1 MQLQRSGGR
10 DSRPQVQGYSGL
22 YNKTLSQAKY
32 PRTNAGLRYCFF
44 LKKKKERIDVDILAH
59 LPLAMSAL
67 LLSLTV
73 LDYLEAPMDIHNYVF
88 RMVCPHQNAGCKH
101 PARSE
106 EILKAF
112 KNV

>member
-1 MQLQRSGGR
+1 ML
-10 DSRPQVQGYSGL
+10 
-22 YNKTLSQAKY
+22 
-32 PRTNAGLRYCFF
+32 F
-44 LKKKKERIDVDILAH
+44 LKKERIDVDILPH
-59 LPLAMSAL
+59 LPLAMSA

-73 LDYLEAPMDIHNYVF
+73 LDYLEAPMDVHSYVF
-88 RMVCPHQNAGCKH
+88 RMLCPHQNSGCKH